1 MAKHAL
7 LSPSAA
13 SRWLYCTRAPRF
25 EEQFP
30 AVETSYAAEGTL
42 AHAVAELVTRYWLGE
57 RTEKQYEDALDIL
70 KTDEL
75 FSPVMV
81 EHAVDYAKF
90 IIERAKALT
99 DSVIALEQPLD
110 ISGYA
115 TKCFGTGDCVIVGDG
130 VLEIIDYKYGKGH
143 RVEAENNP
151 QMRLYG
157 LGAIKAFSS
166 LYDIDLVR
174 MTIYQPRLTGGI
186 SMDEMPRKELETW
199 GRTFVKPRA
208 KLAYAGKGEFAPS
221 ESACRFC
228 RAGAMC
234 KARADYNLS
243 LFDDGE
249 SELLTLDEVAALLE
263 KAGDIK
269 QWLATL
275 EDKVFATLAGGIPV
289 HGWKLVAGRSN
300 RKYTDEAKVAEA
312 LQKAGI
318 ADEDIFERKLL
329 TITALEKLL
338 GKKDTA
344 EILDGLIEK
353 PEGKPTLAPET
364 DKRPAISMAEQ
375 IIKEFDE
382 K

>member
-7 LSPSAA
+7 LSPSTA
-13 SRWLYCTRAPRF
+13 SRWLYCTKAPHF

-30 AVETSYAAEGTL
+30 DVKTSYAAEGTL
-42 AHAVAELVTRYWLGE
+42 AHAVAELAARYWLGE
-57 RTEKQYEDALDIL
+57 YTGEQYEDALDIL
-70 KTDEL
+70 KTDGL
-75 FSPVMV
+75 FSLVMV
-81 EHAVDYAKF
+81 EYAVDYAKL
-90 IIERAKALT
+90 IVERSKALT
-99 DSVIALEQPLD
+99 DPVIALEQPLD
-110 ISGYA
+110 ISNYA

-151 QMRLYG
+151 QMRLYA

-166 LYDIDLVR
+166 LYGIDVVR
-174 MTIYQPRLTGGI
+174 MTIYQPRLTSGI
-186 SMDEMPRKELETW
+186 SMDEMSRKELEAW

-221 ESACRFC
+221 ENTCRFC
-228 RAGAMC
+228 RAAAMC
-234 KARADYNLS
+234 KARTDYNLS
-243 LFDDGE
+243 LFDEGE
-249 SELLTLDEVAALLE
+249 SELMTIDEVAALLE
-263 KAGDIK
+263 KAADIK
-269 QWLATL
+269 QWLAAL
-275 EDKVFATLAGGIPV
+275 EDKVFVTLATGTPV
-289 HGWKLVAGRSN
+289 PGWKLVAGRSN
-300 RKYTDEAKVAEA
+300 RRYTDEVKVAEA

-338 GKKDTA
+338 GKKPVA

-364 DKRPAISMAEQ
+364 DKRPAITMAEQ
-375 IIKEFDE
+375 IIKEFD